1 MSPSK
6 TSKSFAYLSSTPRLY
21 MSLLTMGS
29 HQAAV
34 CLPAPR
40 DLTPFRGSPGTA
52 LTCCGAPFFY
62 ALDFMTGQEY
72 HCACCLLSPC
82 QQHTDSYS
90 PVVLAPRNCTQLSIY
105 FDHRRCGNYA
115 VLRFGLWRTC

>member
-1 MSPSK
+1 
-6 TSKSFAYLSSTPRLY
+6 SFVPQLAQ
-21 MSLLTMGS
+21 GS

-40 DLTPFRGSPGTA
+40 DQKPFRGSPGTA
-52 LTCCGAPFFY
+52 LTCCGAPVLY

-72 HCACCLLSPC
+72 HYTCCLLSPC

-90 PVVLAPRNCTQLSIY
+90 PAFTAPRK
-105 FDHRRCGNYA
+105 
-115 VLRFGLWRTC
+115 